1 MEWSFVVSLEFN
13 LRYGMELFYTSC
25 MCFFFSFYFSLQ
37 FRFFYH
43 SLLFSLSTRCEMQ
56 NSLDSFRCARLILV
70 YLVLQTRCA
79 QIVHRLILQ
88 VHHLISLCSLVSMA
102 SILNNDKNYDFLL
115 GSLEFHY
122 SCFGVNIFSSE
133 AKKIWENTFLL
144 CNETECLEMTMHG
157 KSKQSKEI
165 SFCFVSFS
173 KISKIHIAQHLS
185 NYMHRMIIL
194 TNFSCMHMKHTCML

>member
-1 MEWSFVVSLEFN
+1 MEWSFVVSLECN

-25 MCFFFSFYFSLQ
+25 MCFFHLILLLITV
-37 FRFFYH
+37 RVFYH

-70 YLVLQTRCA
+70 YKVLQTRCA

-88 VHHLISLCSLVSMA
+88 VHHLISLCSLVPMV

-122 SCFGVNIFSSE
+122 SCFSVNIFSSE
-133 AKKIWENTFLL
+133 TKN
-144 CNETECLEMTMHG
+144 M
-157 KSKQSKEI
+157 
-165 SFCFVSFS
+165 
-173 KISKIHIAQHLS
+173 
-185 NYMHRMIIL
+185 R
-194 TNFSCMHMKHTCML
+194 KHFFIVQWDWMSGDDDAW

>member
-56 NSLDSFRCARLILV
+56 KSLDSFRCARLILV

-133 AKKIWENTFLL
+133 AKKYEKTL
-144 CNETECLEMTMHG
+144 
-157 KSKQSKEI
+157 
-165 SFCFVSFS
+165 FVVQWDWMSGDDD
-173 KISKIHIAQHLS
+173 AW
-185 NYMHRMIIL
+185 
-194 TNFSCMHMKHTCML
+194 